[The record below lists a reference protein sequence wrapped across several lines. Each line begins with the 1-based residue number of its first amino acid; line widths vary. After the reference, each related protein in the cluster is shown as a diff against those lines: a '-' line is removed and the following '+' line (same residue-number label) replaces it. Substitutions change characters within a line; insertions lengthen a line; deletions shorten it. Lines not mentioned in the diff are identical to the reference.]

1 AEAMRLI
8 GKLDGYA
15 QVLPDK
21 DFFLLM
27 FIRKDASSSSQIE
40 GTQATMMDAIEA
52 GSKDRGSLLPLDVDD
67 ILHYVSALNY
77 GLKRVHEYPL
87 TLRLIKELHKELM
100 TSARSTH

>member
-1 AEAMRLI
+1 MSTNMSTIIIGHSRKQPQGFSAFIPERFPPTPGVVLSDKLAQKHAEAMRLI

-52 GSKDRGSLLPLDVDD
+52 GSKDRG
-67 ILHYVSALNY
+67 
-77 GLKRVHEYPL
+77 
-87 TLRLIKELHKELM
+87 
-100 TSARSTH
+100 